1 MAPAHELR
9 GMGFLDALKT
19 EAGLDSFSQHIL
31 LVQGSGRNWKEPSQ
45 RASSVKNP
53 ILTSS
58 WEKKMQQKAA
68 HQRYKEVKQA
78 AIDVRKQKLQV
89 CDMLGI
95 AKCSDILLLSS
106 IGLKASILA
115 CPAKGSPML
124 VLTPASR
131 SCRSHEIAA
140 VYRLGYAVL
149 LHRVLALAM
158 HRQELHGRRR
168 HQPADTMRLTRSA
181 GFCRQGIRQGLGHP
195 LPGWM
200 GW

>member
-1 MAPAHELR
+1 MAPARELH
-9 GMGFLDALKT
+9 GMGFWDALKT
-19 EAGLDSFSQHIL
+19 EAGLESFSQHVL

-95 AKCSDILLLSS
+95 AVFSRKMFCCS
-106 IGLKASILA
+106 AA
-115 CPAKGSPML
+115 L
-124 VLTPASR
+124 VSKVQYW
-131 SCRSHEIAA
+131 H
-140 VYRLGYAVL
+140 
-149 LHRVLALAM
+149 ALQ
-158 HRQELHGRRR
+158 R
-168 HQPADTMRLTRSA
+168 D
-181 GFCRQGIRQGLGHP
+181 HP
-195 LPGWM
+195 CW
-200 GW
+200 W

>member
-1 MAPAHELR
+1 MAPARELR

-89 CDMLGI
+89 FDMLGT
-95 AKCSDILLLSS
+95 AKCSLGRHPAAQQHWSQSFNTGVPCKGTTHAGAD
-106 IGLKASILA
+106 A
-115 CPAKGSPML
+115 CKQKL
-124 VLTPASR
+124 QVT
-131 SCRSHEIAA
+131 
-140 VYRLGYAVL
+140 
-149 LHRVLALAM
+149 
-158 HRQELHGRRR
+158 
-168 HQPADTMRLTRSA
+168 
-181 GFCRQGIRQGLGHP
+181 
-195 LPGWM
+195 
-200 GW
+200 